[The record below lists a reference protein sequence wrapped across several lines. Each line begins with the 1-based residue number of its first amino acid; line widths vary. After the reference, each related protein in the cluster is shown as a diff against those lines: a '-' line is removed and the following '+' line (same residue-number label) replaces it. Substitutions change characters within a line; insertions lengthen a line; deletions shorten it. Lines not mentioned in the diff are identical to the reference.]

1 MSAVGLIMKSPFT
14 WIFLLV
20 PLLVCGVARAQEVQR
35 IAAVVNDQVISIYD
49 VNARVSLVVAS
60 SGLENRPN
68 IRRRLVPQ
76 VLRTLI
82 DEALKLQ
89 EAKRLNIQIGK
100 RDIDRVLRQ
109 IERQNNVASGGLKNY
124 LARQGVEI
132 TVLIDRV
139 EADVAWVKVV
149 RRRLRSRVEIGQ
161 DEIDEKLAEIEANK
175 GKPEHRVEE
184 IFLPVDNPTEENDV
198 LLAAER
204 LLQQLRAGAKFSE
217 IARSFSQSA
226 SAAMGGD
233 LGWVKLGQLGGELDG
248 ALLKMNPGQVSQP
261 IRSLA
266 GFHILRLRDR
276 RAASGLTTSDA
287 SISLQQLFIPLR
299 ANPGRDEVNSGMVKA
314 GALAMRAQNCEDMTK
329 LGEETGSSLS
339 GSLGTL
345 KLSNLP
351 AQFRTVARDLPVG
364 QASQPIRSGE
374 GIVVLMVCERE
385 EAEKMTLADERKKIR
400 NILLTKRLEMM
411 ARQYLRDLRRAAFV
425 DVRI

>member
-1 MSAVGLIMKSPFT
+1 MKSSFT
-14 WIFLLV
+14 LIFFLV
-20 PLLVCGVARAQEVQR
+20 PLLACGVARAQDVQR
-35 IAAVVNDQVISIYD
+35 IAAVVNDEVISIYD
-49 VNARVSLVVAS
+49 VDARLSLVIAS

-89 EAKRLNIQIGK
+89 EAKRLNIQVGK
-100 RDIDRVLRQ
+100 SEIERVLAQ
-109 IERQNNVASGGLKNY
+109 IARQNNVPGGGLKKY

-139 EADVAWVKVV
+139 EADVAWAKVV

-184 IFLPVDNPTEENDV
+184 IFLPVDNPSEEGDV
-198 LLAAER
+198 RLAAER

-226 SAAMGGD
+226 SAAVGGD
-233 LGWVKLGQLGGELDG
+233 LGWIKLGQLGGELDG
-248 ALLKMNPGQVSQP
+248 ALLKMKPGQVSPP

-276 RAASGLTTSDA
+276 RAASGVTTSDA
-287 SISLQQLFIPLR
+287 SVSLQQLFIPLR
-299 ANPGRDEVNSGMVKA
+299 ANPGRAEVNSAMEKA
-314 GALAMRAQNCEDMTK
+314 SALAARARSCQDMTD
-329 LGEETGSSLS
+329 LGNETGSPLS
-339 GSLGTL
+339 GGLGTL
-345 KLSNLP
+345 KLSKLP
-351 AQFRTVARDLPVG
+351 AQLRTVVRDLPVSR
-364 QASQPIRSGE
+364 ASQPIRSGE

-385 EAEKMTLADERKKIR
+385 EAEKMTAADERKKIR
-400 NILLTKRLEMM
+400 DMLLAKRLEMM

>member
-1 MSAVGLIMKSPFT
+1 MKSPFT

-20 PLLVCGVARAQEVQR
+20 PLLICGVAQAQDVQR

-49 VNARVSLVVAS
+49 VNARLSLVIAS

-68 IRRRLVPQ
+68 IRSRLVPQ

-100 RDIDRVLRQ
+100 RDIDRVLAR
-109 IERQNNVASGGLKNY
+109 IERQNNVPNGGLKEY

-149 RRRLRSRVEIGQ
+149 RRRLRSRIEIGQ

-184 IFLPVDNPTEENDV
+184 IFLPVDNPSEENEV
-198 LLAAER
+198 RIAAER
-204 LLQQLRAGAKFSE
+204 LLQQHRAGAKFSE
-217 IARSFSQSA
+217 IAGNFSQSA
-226 SAAMGGD
+226 SAVMGGD
-233 LGWVKLGQLGGELDG
+233 LGWIKLGQLGGELDN

-266 GFHILRLRDR
+266 GFHVLRLRDR
-276 RAASGLTTSDA
+276 RAALGLTTSDA
-287 SISLQQLFIPLR
+287 SVSLQQLFIPLR
-299 ANPGRDEVNSGMVKA
+299 ANPGRDEVNSGMEKA
-314 GALAMRAQNCEDMTK
+314 GALAMRAQSCEDMTNLSK
-329 LGEETGSSLS
+329 ETGSPLS

-345 KLSNLP
+345 KLSTLP
-351 AQFRTVARDLPVG
+351 AQIRSVARDIPVG
-364 QASQPIRSGE
+364 RASQPIRSGD

-385 EAEKMTLADERKKIR
+385 EAEKMSLADERKKIG
-400 NILLTKRLEMM
+400 NMLLTKRLEMM
-411 ARQYLRDLRRAAFV
+411 ARQYLRDLRREAFV

>member
-1 MSAVGLIMKSPFT
+1 MKPPFT
-14 WIFLLV
+14 WIILLV
-20 PLLVCGVARAQEVQR
+20 PLLVCGAARAQDVQR
-35 IAAVVNDQVISIYD
+35 IAAVVNDEVISIYD
-49 VNARVSLVVAS
+49 VNARLSLVIAS
-60 SGLENRPN
+60 SGLKNRPN

-82 DEALKLQ
+82 DEALKVQ

-100 RDIDRVLRQ
+100 RDIDKVLAR
-109 IERQNNVASGGLKNY
+109 IERQNNVPGGGLKKY

-149 RRRLRSRVEIGQ
+149 RRRLRSRIEIGQ

-184 IFLPVDNPTEENDV
+184 IFLPVDNPSEENDV
-198 LLAAER
+198 RLAAER
-204 LLQQLRAGAKFSE
+204 LIRQLQAGAKFSE

-226 SAAMGGD
+226 SAAVGGD
-233 LGWVKLGQLGGELDG
+233 LGWIKLGQLGGELDG

-266 GFHILRLRDR
+266 GFHVLRLRDR
-276 RAASGLTTSDA
+276 RSASGVTKADA
-287 SISLQQLFIPLR
+287 SVSLQQLFIPLR
-299 ANPGRDEVNSGMVKA
+299 ANPDRAEVNRGMEKA
-314 GALAMRAQNCEDMTK
+314 GALAARAHGCEDMTTLAK
-329 LGEETGSSLS
+329 ETGSALS

-345 KLSNLP
+345 KLSKLP
-351 AQFRTVARDLPVG
+351 TQFRSVARDLPVG
-364 QASQPIRSGE
+364 RASQPIRSGE
-374 GIVVLMVCERE
+374 GVVVLMVCARE
-385 EAEKMTLADERKKIR
+385 EAEKLTVVDERKKIEDM
-400 NILLTKRLEMM
+400 LMQKRLEMM
-411 ARQYLRDLRRAAFV
+411 ARQYLRDLRRSAFV